1 MSKPRY
7 YLLMMFIY
15 LCIVTL
21 VCALLYKPLRGA
33 FMANWGFNLVI
44 LGALF
49 IGIVLNVRRVV
60 VLQAEINWITIF
72 RTGTSGLSVAES
84 PDLLKP
90 LAKHLE
96 GLHRDRFSLSAL
108 SLRTVLEGIRG
119 RLDESREISR
129 YIISLL
135 VFLGLLG
142 TFWGLLGTIGAVSG
156 IVGGLD
162 VGEQNFDKMFQA
174 LKTGLQKPLEGMG
187 TAFSSSLFGLGG
199 SLVLGFLDIQA
210 NHAQNRFFNELEEWL
225 SGVTQL
231 INPTASLDFGN
242 DDLPQPGPAGL
253 QLEVLLQEMRQT
265 NLNMEKLLNKTQA
278 APQSGGGVL
287 PEEGDQ

>member
-231 INPTASLDFGN
+231 INPTASLSFGN

-253 QLEVLLQEMRQT
+253 QLEVLIQEMRQT